1 MGSTRQTAGALLDR
15 AVLTAY
21 KYVCQILIFYTILD
35 FGYLFTLGEPL
46 SSQSLIRQHRLRL
59 RQSDFAHLRMG

>member
-21 KYVCQILIFYTILD
+21 KYVGQILIFYTILD
-35 FGYLFTLGEPL
+35 F
-46 SSQSLIRQHRLRL
+46 
-59 RQSDFAHLRMG
+59 